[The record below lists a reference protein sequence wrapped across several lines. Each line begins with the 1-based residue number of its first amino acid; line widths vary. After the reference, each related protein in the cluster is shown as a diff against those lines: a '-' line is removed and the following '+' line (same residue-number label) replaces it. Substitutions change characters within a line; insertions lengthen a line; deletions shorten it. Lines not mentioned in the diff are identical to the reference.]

1 MNDNSDK
8 EPIDFKKPSGVCPY
22 HNKRDLLIEGHE
34 QAFMKIMR
42 RMNILSVLNAGQCII
57 LLVLCVLVYG
67 LLFGA
72 QTMKNKNIPIIY
84 PAVHATLERIK

>member
-1 MNDNSDK
+1 MEDNSDK
-8 EPIDFKKPSGVCPY
+8 EQINYVHPDEVCPY

-34 QAFMKIMR
+34 QAFVKIMR
-42 RMNILSVLNAGQCII
+42 RMNILSVLNAGQCIV